1 VGTVLG
7 IILETKESRPLN
19 EHERYSYIR
28 SLSCVTCGRDFDPDE
43 HAQTCPA
50 CGPLLGT
57 LDVLY
62 DLQPLRGG
70 FTPDGLRPRPES
82 TLWRYHEL
90 LPIRDSGRLAGIP
103 VGMTPLYRLPRALAP
118 DVPAGLYVKD
128 DTRMP
133 SASSKDRATAVALAH
148 AREIGAPAV
157 AAASTGNA
165 AASLAALAAGAG
177 LPVCLFAPASAPP
190 VKLAQIRVHGAAL
203 FAIEGTYDEA
213 FDLCGAVCE
222 RLGFY
227 NRNTAVNPYLGE
239 GKKTLALEIWEQ
251 LGYRAPAAVVIPV
264 GDGCIL
270 GGVYKGFRDLAD
282 LGLIERVPRLIG
294 AQAEG
299 SAALAQA
306 WRAGADHCTPVV
318 AATVA
323 DSLCVGMPR
332 DQIKALRAVRATQ
345 GAFVTMSDK
354 AILEA
359 LAMLAR
365 GAGIFVEPAAAA
377 ALAGWREAVASG
389 VLSSDEEAVLLLTG
403 HGLKDIAAAERAA
416 AGNVPY
422 RVRPDLEAVL
432 ALLRR

>member
-1 VGTVLG
+1 
-7 IILETKESRPLN
+7 LN
-19 EHERYSYIR
+19 RHERYSYIHALR
-28 SLSCVTCGRDFDPDE
+28 CVSCGRKFDPDE
-43 HAQTCPA
+43 RAQTCPA
-50 CGPLLGT
+50 CGPLFGT

-62 DLQPLRGG
+62 DLAPLRDR
-70 FTPDGLRPRPES
+70 FTPDALRGRAEP
-82 TLWRYHEL
+82 TVWRYHEF
-90 LPIRDSGRLAGIP
+90 LPIRNPFRPGGIP
-103 VGMTPLYRLPRALAP
+103 VGMTPLVRLGRALAP
-118 DVPAGLYVKD
+118 DVPAGLYIKD

-133 SASSKDRATAVALAH
+133 SASSKDRATVVALAH

-177 LPVCLFAPASAPP
+177 LPAYIFAPASATPA
-190 VKLAQIRVHGAAL
+190 KLAQIRVHGATL
-203 FAIEGTYDEA
+203 FAVEGTYDQA

-239 GKKTLALEIWEQ
+239 GKKTFALEIWEQ
-251 LGYRAPAAVVIPV
+251 LGYRAPAAVIVPV

-270 GGVYKGFRDLAD
+270 GGVHKGFRDLAD
-282 LGLIERVPRLIG
+282 LGLIARVPRLIG

-299 SAALAQA
+299 SSALAQA
-306 WRAGADHCTPVV
+306 WRAGADRCTPVV

-332 DQIKALRAVRATQ
+332 DQIKALRAVRESQ
-345 GAFVTMSDK
+345 GAFVTVSDE

-359 LAMLAR
+359 LTLLAR

-389 VLSSDEEAVLLLTG
+389 VLTQDEEAILLLTG

-416 AGNVPY
+416 TGNAPQ
-422 RVRPDLEAVL
+422 RVRPDLDAVL

>member
-1 VGTVLG
+1 
-7 IILETKESRPLN
+7 LN
-19 EHERYSYIR
+19 RHERYSYIR
-28 SLSCVTCGRDFDPDE
+28 ALRCVSCGRELDPDQ
-43 HAQTCPA
+43 HAQTCPT
-50 CGPLLGT
+50 CGPLRGT

-62 DLQPLRGG
+62 DLAPLRDR
-70 FTPDGLRPRPES
+70 FTPDALRQRRAP

-90 LPIRDSGRLAGIP
+90 LPVRDPGRPTDGA
-103 VGMTPLYRLPRALAP
+103 VGLTPLLRLERALAP

-128 DTRMP
+128 DTRLP

-148 AREIGAPAV
+148 AREIGARAI

-177 LPVCLFAPASAPP
+177 LPTYIFVPASAPP
-190 VKLAQIRVHGAAL
+190 AKLAQVRVHGATL
-203 FAIEGTYDEA
+203 FAVEGTYDEA
-213 FDLCGAVCE
+213 FDLCSAVCE

-227 NRNTAVNPYLGE
+227 NRNTAINPYLGE

-251 LGYRAPAAVVIPV
+251 LGFRAPEAVVVPV

-282 LGLIERVPRLIG
+282 LGLIPRPPRLIG

-299 SAALAQA
+299 SSALAQA
-306 WRAGADHCTPVV
+306 WHAGVDRCTPVA

-332 DQIKALRAVRATQ
+332 DQVKALRAVRASQ
-345 GAFVTMSDK
+345 GAFVTVSDA

-359 LAMLAR
+359 LAALAR

-377 ALAGWREAVASG
+377 ALAGWRKAVAGG
-389 VLSSDEEAVLLLTG
+389 VLGHAEEVVLLLTG
-403 HGLKDIAAAERAA
+403 HGLKDIAAAERAMA
-416 AGNVPY
+416 ENRPHRVPA
-422 RVRPDLEAVL
+422 DLDAVL
-432 ALLRR
+432 ALLQP